1 MQHGQTITVP
11 CMQVLPEEEE
21 EEEEEEEAPDR
32 ALTMIIH
39 LLVVGLLQD

>member
-11 CMQVLPEEEE
+11 CTQVLPE

-32 ALTMIIH
+32 ALIMIIH